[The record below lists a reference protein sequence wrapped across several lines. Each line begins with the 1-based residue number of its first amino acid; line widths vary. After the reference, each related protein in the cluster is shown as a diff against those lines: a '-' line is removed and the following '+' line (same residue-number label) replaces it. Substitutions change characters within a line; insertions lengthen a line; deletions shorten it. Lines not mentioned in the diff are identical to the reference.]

1 MTWQTK
7 GIFSGPIQQEN
18 TWPHIN
24 KRKWTRICV
33 SVRTLCDSF
42 LPVLSLQKFY
52 VILIH
57 INEYKHFLLRPWAR
71 HSASTLHILC
81 LNLLSHFKKI
91 HIKKPKLNF
100 SVTNLHMTPGIT
112 KIIVRTTSYY
122 VYFYNKMHIWPGWG
136 SMSWQSQ
143 HFRRL
148 SQEADKFE
156 CSLGYTV
163 RLGFKNKWIYNTY
176 IHLEIP

>member
-1 MTWQTK
+1 MDQ
-7 GIFSGPIQQEN
+7 N
-18 TWPHIN
+18 L
-24 KRKWTRICV
+24 C
-33 SVRTLCDSF
+33 VRTLCDSF

-91 HIKKPKLNF
+91 YIKKPKLNF